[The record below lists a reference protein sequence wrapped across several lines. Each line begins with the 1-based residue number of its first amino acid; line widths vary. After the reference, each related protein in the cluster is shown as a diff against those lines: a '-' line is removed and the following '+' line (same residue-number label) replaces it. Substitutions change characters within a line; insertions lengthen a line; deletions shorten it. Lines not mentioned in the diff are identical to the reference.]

1 MGSENADEPS
11 DTSNTADEVVELL
24 EFVADA
30 GKQMLESSTS
40 VSEVEERLRQFVS
53 AVGLDNCELDA
64 TMSSLIISY
73 WQRGEAPITAM
84 REIRVG
90 SPRLERLAG
99 ADRLLDQIESGSITL
114 DRALEQLRALETAP
128 VQRLFDTRLAMLL
141 SVLGWV
147 VFLDG
152 LDAHG

>member
-90 SPRLERLAG
+90 SPRLERLVTCP
-99 ADRLLDQIESGSITL
+99 R
-114 DRALEQLRALETAP
+114 
-128 VQRLFDTRLAMLL
+128 
-141 SVLGWV
+141 
-147 VFLDG
+147 
-152 LDAHG
+152 